1 MSVLITAAVLG
12 LAAILQS
19 TLLPHFAI
27 LGVKV
32 NLVLLL
38 VASWSI
44 RRGIESGL
52 QWAVIGGVA
61 TDVLSAGPF
70 GLSIVTFALAAV
82 IAGSVGP
89 AFRQTS
95 ILLPFILI
103 PLVSIVAT
111 LTAAFILQAVG
122 HPISWPVIVAT
133 VALPSAVLD
142 TLAILLLYPLVS
154 FADHR
159 MSTVEWPN

>member
-1 MSVLITAAVLG
+1 MSVLVSVAVLG

-27 LGVKV
+27 LGVKI

-38 VASWSI
+38 VTAWSI

-52 QWAVIGGVA
+52 QWALIGGVA
-61 TDVLSAGPF
+61 IDVLSAGPF
-70 GLSIVTFALAAV
+70 GSSIVAFGLAAV
-82 IAGSVGP
+82 IAGSVGTGL
-89 AFRQTS
+89 RQTS

-103 PLVSIVAT
+103 PLISIVAT
-111 LTAAFILQAVG
+111 LTGAFILQAVG

-142 TLAILLLYPLVS
+142 TFAILLLYPLVS
-154 FADHR
+154 AADHR
-159 MSTVEWPN
+159 LSTVEWPN